1 VNLVGPFRLTKAL
14 AGSMRLRG
22 RGLIVAVSSDAA
34 VAAYERW
41 GAYSASKAGLDHLMR
56 VFAAELEGTGV
67 RVLSVDPG
75 EMDTDMHAEAMPDA
89 DRAALAAPA
98 TVAARLADLIEAADG
113 VPSGARL
120 EVMSWRPEAVPS

>member
-1 VNLVGPFRLTKAL
+1 
-14 AGSMRLRG
+14 MRLRG